1 MKNIKI
7 TSGDYAGRF
16 VGPNIAGGLT
26 TNADLFVVKC
36 IIAESFRYSAVSFIF
51 WKSRVTD
58 CALLNPSRP
67 IVP

>member
-1 MKNIKI
+1 MKKIEI